1 MKYEYTIAVAY
12 TPEGERQTLATM
24 GADGWL
30 LCAVV
35 AGVASWWLYFA
46 RVVA

>member
-35 AGVASWWLYFA
+35 DGVASWRLYFA